1 MASDLLDVHVVLD
14 VQTPAVPL
22 NLGNMAIFVVSPAD
36 PGTGNGSG
44 DGGETETAS
53 VDTSNV
59 LEDVILSSYEEISDI
74 GIDLGVEA
82 DAIAKGF
89 FAQTGHGKKLYIYG
103 VANSLDAS
111 ETTKKFDLVSGDD
124 WEFASIIPGI
134 DNDITA
140 LSNGIEAIG
149 RKFLVL
155 SGTGFE
161 GEASETIAKLKALGE
176 APFIDNTRTLMI
188 IGTDK
193 DAQYNIGALVGA
205 IGNKTPGSV
214 TWKFKGLQGSTP
226 LIVSGAVVKQAVDSH
241 VNLYV
246 NKAGKDQTSEGLT
259 LSGDYIDALH
269 ADDWIRAELETEV
282 QKLLQDNDKITFDA
296 TGIGQ
301 IEAVVT
307 TVLRTATE
315 NGIILVDSETG
326 MGKFTVTALSRD
338 QMSAADVA
346 SRKYNGLSFEY
357 TRAGAIHDVTIHG
370 TIDNI

>member
-1 MASDLLDVHVVLD
+1 MANDLLDVHVVLD
-14 VQTPAVPL
+14 VQTPTIPV
-22 NLGNMAIFVVSPAD
+22 NLGNMAIFVVAPTNSSK
-36 PGTGNGSG
+36 GTPLDSS
-44 DGGETETAS
+44 D
-53 VDTSNV
+53 VV
-59 LEDVILSSYEEISDI
+59 EDLVLSSYEEI
-74 GIDLGVEA
+74 GDLGINLGKDA

-89 FAQTGHGKKLYIYG
+89 FTQTGHGDKLYIYG

-111 ETTKKFDLVSGDD
+111 ETTKKFDLVCGDD

-161 GEASETIAKLKALGE
+161 GAVADTIAKLDALAD

-188 IGTDK
+188 IGTDE

-214 TWKFKGLQGSTP
+214 TWKFKGLQGSKP
-226 LIVSGAVVKQAVDSH
+226 LNVSGSIVKKAVDTH

-246 NKAGKDQTSEGLT
+246 TKAGKAQTSEGLT

-269 ADDWIRAELETEV
+269 ADDWIRAELETQI

-296 TGIGQ
+296 NGIGQ

-315 NGIILVDSETG
+315 NGIILIDSETG

-338 QMSAADVA
+338 QMAAADVA

-357 TRAGAIHDVTIHG
+357 SRAGAIHDVTIHG

>member
-14 VQTPAVPL
+14 VQTPTVPL
-22 NLGNMAIFVVSPAD
+22 NLGNMAIFVVGPAD
-36 PGTGNGSG
+36 AGIETGGGS
-44 DGGETETAS
+44 TAS
-53 VDTSNV
+53 EGATV
-59 LEDVILSSYEEISDI
+59 LDDVVLTSYEEIGDL
-74 GIDLGVEA
+74 GIDLGTEA
-82 DAIAKGF
+82 DDIAKGF
-89 FAQTGHGKKLYIYG
+89 FAQNGHGKKLFIYG
-103 VANSLDAS
+103 VPNSLDAS
-111 ETTKKFDLVSGDD
+111 ETTKKFDLVCGDD

-140 LSNGIEAIG
+140 LSNGIEALG

-155 SGTGFE
+155 SGSGFE
-161 GEASETIAKLKALGE
+161 GDSAETIAKLKTLKD
-176 APFIDNTRTLMI
+176 APFIENTRTLMI

-193 DAQYNIGALVGA
+193 DAKYNIGALVGA

-226 LIVSGAVVKQAVDSH
+226 LNVSGAVVKQSDDTH

-246 NKAGKDQTSEGLT
+246 TKAGKAQTSEGLT

-269 ADDWIRAELETEV
+269 ADDWIRAELETEI

-315 NGIILVDSETG
+315 NGIILIDSETG

-338 QMSAADVA
+338 QMADADVA

>member
-1 MASDLLDVHVVLD
+1 MANDLLDVHVVLD
-14 VQTPAVPL
+14 VQTPAISA
-22 NLGNMAIFVVSPAD
+22 NLGNMAIFIVNTNS
-36 PGTGNGSG
+36 
-44 DGGETETAS
+44 
-53 VDTSNV
+53 
-59 LEDVILSSYEEISDI
+59 LEDVVLSSYEEISDL
-74 GIDLGVEA
+74 GIDLGKDA
-82 DAIAKGF
+82 NAIAKGF

-111 ETTKKFDLVSGDD
+111 EITKKFDLVCGDD

-155 SGTGFE
+155 SGTGIE
-161 GEASETIAKLKALGE
+161 GAATDTIAKLNALAD

-188 IGTDK
+188 IGTDN

-214 TWKFKGLQGSTP
+214 TWKFKGLKGSKP
-226 LIVSGAVVKQAVDSH
+226 LNVSGSIVKKAVDTH

-269 ADDWIRAELETEV
+269 SDDWIRAELETQI

-301 IEAVVT
+301 IEAIVT
-307 TVLRTATE
+307 MVLRNATE
-315 NGIILVDSETG
+315 NGIILIDSETG
-326 MGKFTVTALSRD
+326 MGKFTVTTLSRD
-338 QMSAADVA
+338 QMAAADVA

-357 TRAGAIHDVTIHG
+357 QRAGAIHDVTIHG